1 MPAGKQIKIP
11 RKKTIAIVCFGSLNL
26 SEKKKKL
33 KIIMMVS
40 EPKLDLGP
48 DWKVK
53 YFVSEAQNLL
63 QKKRGFLNITDN
75 KN

>member
-33 KIIMMVS
+33 KIINEGTIVIS
-40 EPKLDLGP
+40 N
-48 DWKVK
+48 V
-53 YFVSEAQNLL
+53 V
-63 QKKRGFLNITDN
+63 II
-75 KN
+75 